1 MIKNII
7 LTALLIATPIYAAI
21 SDNVVTDQIP
31 GVFDLNK
38 PMKCM
43 PVNSMFNVIQNMF
56 EEKLLWIGKVEN
68 TSSYIAMYKN
78 ALTGNWTII
87 QHDSAI
93 GCFLAAGKDSS
104 AL

>member
-7 LTALLIATPIYAAI
+7 LAALLFATPLYAEI
-21 SDNVVTDQIP
+21 NDNTTDQIP
-31 GVFDLNK
+31 GIFDLNK

-43 PVNSMFNVIQNMF
+43 PINSMFNVIQNMF
-56 EEKLLWIGKVEN
+56 EEKLLWIGKVDN

-78 ALTGNWTII
+78 AQTGNWTLI

-93 GCFLAAGKDSS
+93 GCFLGSGRESS